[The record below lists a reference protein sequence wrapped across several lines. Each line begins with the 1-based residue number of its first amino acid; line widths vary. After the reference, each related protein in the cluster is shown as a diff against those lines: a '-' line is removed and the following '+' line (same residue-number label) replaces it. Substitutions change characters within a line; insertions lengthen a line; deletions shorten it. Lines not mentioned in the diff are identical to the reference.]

1 MKQVIRTFSAV
12 AQLIGTLAIA
22 GGCSRPSTEAP
33 APVAVKVSYP
43 MQREVTDYAEYTCR
57 TAAPETVEVRARV
70 WGYLDKVNFREGT
83 MVKKGEV
90 LYVIDPRTYKFA
102 FEQAK
107 ARVDLED
114 ANYRQAEADY
124 QRILDVAKRN
134 AVSQQEMDKS
144 LATRDAASA
153 ALRADKA
160 ALETARLNLEW
171 TNVTAPIGG
180 RISRTLLTEGN
191 FVQSGDQGGGGNV
204 LTTIVSVDPMW
215 AYVDVD
221 EGTVL
226 RVRKMIREGKAKSA
240 RDVDLPVA
248 LSLANEEGF
257 PHKGV
262 VNFVDNQVNPKTGT
276 LRLRGVFPN
285 KDDVLSPGYFGKVR
299 VPIGFPHQALLI
311 SDRAIDA
318 DQGQRIVYVVGAD
331 NKVATRPIQLGALHD
346 GLREVTDGLNAG
358 DRIIVTG
365 IQQVRPGMA
374 VEPTVVEMPVRFAA
388 KGPETGLGK
397 DLQPAPKSER

>member
-1 MKQVIRTFSAV
+1 MKQVFRAYLPAALMLSMV
-12 AQLIGTLAIA
+12 AGI
-22 GGCSRPSTEAP
+22 GGCSRPMPDAS
-33 APVAVKVSYP
+33 APVSVKVSYP
-43 MQREVTDYAEYTCR
+43 VEREVTDYAEYTCR
-57 TAAPETVEVRARV
+57 TAAPETVEVRSRV
-70 WGYLDKVNFREGT
+70 WGYLDKVNFKEGA
-83 MVKKGEV
+83 MVKKDNV
-90 LYVIDPRTYKFA
+90 LYVIDPRTYRFA

-107 ARVDLED
+107 ARVDLDD
-114 ANYRQAEADY
+114 ANYRQSEADY
-124 QRILDVAKRN
+124 QRIVEVAKRN
-134 AVSQQEMDKS
+134 AVSPQEMDKA

-153 ALRADKA
+153 SLRAAKA
-160 ALETARLNLEW
+160 AMETARLNLEF
-171 TNVTAPIGG
+171 TNVIAPISG

-191 FVQSGDQGGGGNV
+191 FVQSGDQGGGSV

-215 AYVDVD
+215 AYVDID

-226 RVRKMIREGKAKSA
+226 RVRKMIREGRAKSA
-240 RDVDLPVA
+240 RDVDLPVS
-248 LSLANEEGF
+248 LGLANEEGF

-285 KDDVLSPGYFGKVR
+285 KDEVLLPGYFGKVR

-331 NKVATRPIQLGALHD
+331 NKVATRAIQLGALHD
-346 GLREVTDGLNAG
+346 GLREVTDGLHAG

-374 VEPTVVEMPVRFAA
+374 VEPTVVEMPVRAA
-388 KGPETGLGK
+388 AMVLESAPGK
-397 DLQPAPKSER
+397 DLQPAPTSER